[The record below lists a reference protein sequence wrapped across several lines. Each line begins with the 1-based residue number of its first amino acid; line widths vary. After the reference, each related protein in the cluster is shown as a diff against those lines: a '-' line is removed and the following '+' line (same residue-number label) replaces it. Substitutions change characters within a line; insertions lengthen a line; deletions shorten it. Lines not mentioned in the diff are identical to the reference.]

1 MIKCGTC
8 GSNDED
14 ATVLIAVREEF
25 FFRSRLF
32 QERELV
38 LDDVGHLLS
47 GGLGLLEGIVKI
59 MFRIRTRVEVEFLL
73 HLGRHRPGDGGH
85 IADAADAASAPAASA
100 AVVQGAL
107 CIVEGGQLTT
117 PPSAND
123 HLTALEC
130 QLDVMSNLY
139 HLRLR
144 LKHISSF
151 AVG

>member
-1 MIKCGTC
+1 M
-8 GSNDED
+8 
-14 ATVLIAVREEF
+14 
-25 FFRSRLF
+25 
-32 QERELV
+32 
-38 LDDVGHLLS
+38 
-47 GGLGLLEGIVKI
+47 
-59 MFRIRTRVEVEFLL
+59 L

-123 HLTALEC
+123 HLEC